1 MTQIGKKWFVYDLI
15 EEKIVYIDNDEQKI
29 KNKIGSRNKR
39 PLIENKIYRK
49 RFILKRNYDL
59 KLKVDISL
67 ETKID
72 ILLKEL
78 CLTKRDL
85 KEVTLFEL
93 ETLDKKLKSYKI
105 DEHDWYEYINK
116 NAKVKFYGRN

>member
-1 MTQIGKKWFVYDLI
+1 MKK
-15 EEKIVYIDNDEQKI
+15 KIVYIDNDEQKV

-39 PLIENKIYRK
+39 PLVENKIYRK
-49 RFILKRNYDL
+49 RFILKRNCDF
-59 KLKVDISL
+59 KLKVDVSL

-72 ILLKEL
+72 LLLKEL

-93 ETLDKKLKSYKI
+93 ETLDKKLKTYKI